1 MKRLATSILVLGSV
15 AAVGTAS
22 AQSSGYYSQYGQ
34 PSVDRYGQSSGS
46 HYDYARVLRVDPLIQ
61 SGYGNTGYYGND
73 RQRCYTRNDG
83 YAYDDGYN
91 ENRDGYYDRDG
102 YYRGNNGY
110 YGNSDYRRGSETGRT
125 VATVVGGVVGAV
137 LGSKIGG
144 GSGRYVTSALG
155 TMAGG
160 MAGRAIYDQSVRQR
174 RNASVTVCDPEPVRD
189 GYGYSRV
196 DDGRVSGYEV
206 TYEYGGRTYR
216 TRTDYH
222 PGDRIRVRVDVR
234 PE

>member
-1 MKRLATSILVLGSV
+1 MNRLATSILALGLV

-34 PSVDRYGQSSGS
+34 PTVDRYGQSSGS
-46 HYDYARVLRVDPLIQ
+46 YYDYARVLRVDPVIQ
-61 SGYGNTGYYGND
+61 SGYGNGNTGYYGSG

-83 YAYDDGYN
+83 YVYDDGY
-91 ENRDGYYDRDG
+91 NRDGYYDRDG
-102 YYRGNNGY
+102 YYRSNGGY
-110 YGNSDYRRGSETGRT
+110 YGNDGYRGGSETGRT

-137 LGSKIGG
+137 LGSKVGG
-144 GSGRYVTSALG
+144 GSGRYVASALG

-160 MAGRAIYDQSVRQR
+160 MAGRAIYDQSARQR

-196 DDGRVSGYEV
+196 NDGRVSGYDV